1 MVQRSTL
8 SSTKQAFFVL
18 LINELTG
25 VIEIEAGGE
34 NQTHVKFTK
43 RVPQSFE
50 KVVELTAEIA

>member
-1 MVQRSTL
+1 M
-8 SSTKQAFFVL
+8 L

-50 KVVELTAEIA
+50 KVVELTVEIA